1 MYRFITET
9 PSNPQADVMRYF
21 MASGI
26 VGILPFVLLLVGW
39 LSSWIPFA
47 GFYIAIVVGLLAALA
62 MIAIVPVQAVIFNQ
76 AFNSMRLRGRHRLA
90 VTLSCV
96 FFAIG
101 PYALVIWIG
110 GQTLW

>member
-9 PSNPQADVMRYF
+9 PPNPQADVMRHF

-26 VGILPFVLLLVGW
+26 VGV
-39 LSSWIPFA
+39 
-47 GFYIAIVVGLLAALA
+47 LLAALA
-62 MIAIVPVQAVIFNQ
+62 MIAVVPVQAVIFNH
-76 AFNSMRLRGRHRLA
+76 AFNSMRLRGLHRLA

-101 PYALVIWIG
+101 PYALLIWIG